1 MNWTI
6 PWTTLSIFAGMEF
19 VLCLTPGPAVLYVI
33 SSGLRA
39 GARKS
44 LASNAGILAANLVYF
59 MLSATGVGALLVAS
73 YNLFFAV
80 KWIGAA
86 YLFFIGLRMLIGKAS
101 VIESSDKASA
111 DGDPVG
117 GNMANSPAAVR
128 LRGLFTGGLILQLSN
143 PKAIVFFTAL
153 LPQFFDPHRAIAPQV
168 AMLAVTS
175 IIIEFCVLLA
185 YGAAAGK
192 ASALARQ
199 PRYANWTNRIAGSL
213 LIGAGA
219 GLATLRRGG

>member
-1 MNWTI
+1 
-6 PWTTLSIFAGMEF
+6 MEF

-44 LASNAGILAANLVYF
+44 IASILGILAANAVYF
-59 MLSATGVGALLVAS
+59 AISATGVGALLVAS

-86 YLFFIGLRMLIGKAS
+86 YLVYVGLMALFGKSEIMPAEEGTPTTIGGWRLFR
-101 VIESSDKASA
+101 
-111 DGDPVG
+111 DG
-117 GNMANSPAAVR
+117 
-128 LRGLFTGGLILQLSN
+128 FILQASN

-153 LPQFFDPHRAIAPQV
+153 LPQFINPHGRVVTQVLILAI
-168 AMLAVTS
+168 TS
-175 IIIEFCVLLA
+175 AIIEFFVLLG
-185 YGAAAGK
+185 YGSAAGR
-192 ASALARQ
+192 ASALAHQ
-199 PRYANWTNRIAGSL
+199 PRYATWTNRVAGVL

-219 GLATLRRGG
+219 GLAALRRT

>member
-1 MNWTI
+1 
-6 PWTTLSIFAGMEF
+6 MEF

-44 LASNAGILAANLVYF
+44 IASILGILAANAVYF
-59 MLSATGVGALLVAS
+59 AISATGVGALLVAS

-86 YLFFIGLRMLIGKAS
+86 YLVYVGLMALFGKSEIMPAEEGTPTTIGGWRLFR
-101 VIESSDKASA
+101 
-111 DGDPVG
+111 DG
-117 GNMANSPAAVR
+117 
-128 LRGLFTGGLILQLSN
+128 FILQASN

-153 LPQFFDPHRAIAPQV
+153 LPQFINPHGPVVTQVLILAI
-168 AMLAVTS
+168 TS
-175 IIIEFCVLLA
+175 AIIEFFVLLG
-185 YGAAAGK
+185 YGSAAGR
-192 ASALARQ
+192 ASALAHQ
-199 PRYANWTNRIAGSL
+199 PRYATWTNRVAGVL

-219 GLATLRRGG
+219 GLAALRRT